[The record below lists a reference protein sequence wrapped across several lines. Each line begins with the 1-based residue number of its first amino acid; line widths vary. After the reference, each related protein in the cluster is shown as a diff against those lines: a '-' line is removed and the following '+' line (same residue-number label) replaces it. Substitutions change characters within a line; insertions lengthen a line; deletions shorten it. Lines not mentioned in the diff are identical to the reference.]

1 MRVSHWT
8 DFTPSSSQIDNFY
21 GGVVGSPEVGYNA
34 FNTRE
39 RAFMSVAYRLHVSAA
54 HNGYHH
60 FVGMYT
66 SLQGVAFENACVKKD
81 CRTGYHH
88 ININFSMPSPDFDN
102 GLTGTNLE
110 DFKEQSYRSSFM
122 YAGEIGLYNAE
133 ASSDSNGTSTSNF
146 IAYGTNST
154 WAANTIGMDSI
165 TSTGRI
171 NDLFVLRPTLVKP
184 DDPDTWYD
192 LWNHAQYAGTSGGQ
206 QMFFTGI
213 PMAHP
218 RFATNAFTTSPS
230 GAATGGSGPA
240 PSPSTTWGN
249 TSYHPT
255 TPLLDP
261 RASYDAEEIR
271 FTIAL
276 TAGSGNT
283 TISWNQPDDI
293 GGSLTGTFKLLAST
307 TGYPS
312 SIDTAATSGTS
323 QTITHSS
330 SFTGTYYV
338 RARYEPAAAATS
350 GQPGSPYTITIQ
362 FSNNSPAVTTSD
374 TITVETQ

>member
-34 FNTRE
+34 FDQRD

-60 FVGMYT
+60 FVGMYS

-102 GLTGTNLE
+102 GLSGAALDSWN
-110 DFKEQSYRSSFM
+110 EQAYRSSFM
-122 YAGEIGLYNAE
+122 YAGEMGMYNAE
-133 ASSDSNGTSTSNF
+133 ASSDSNGTADSNF

-165 TSTGRI
+165 TYTGRI

-230 GAATGGSGPA
+230 GAATGGGGSA
-240 PSPSTTWGN
+240 PSTATTWGN
-249 TSYHPT
+249 TNYHPA
-255 TPLLDP
+255 TPLLNP
-261 RASYDAEEIR
+261 RAGYNNEYKR
-271 FTIAL
+271 FTIAVSN
-276 TAGSGNT
+276 GSGNT
-283 TISWNQPDDI
+283 VIGFNQPGGI
-293 GGSLTGTFKLLAST
+293 GGSLTGTFKLLADT

-312 SIDTAATSGTS
+312 TTSVEATS
-323 QTITHSS
+323 QTTSYTVTHSGA
-330 SFTGTYYV
+330 FTGTYYV
-338 RARYEPAAAATS
+338 TAVYEPAFAATS
-350 GQPGSPYTITIQ
+350 SQETITIQ
-362 FSNNSPAVTTSD
+362 FTNNSVSTSD
-374 TITVETQ
+374 TITVETVP

>member
-8 DFTPSSSQIDNFY
+8 DFAPSSSQIDNYY

-34 FNTRE
+34 FDTRD
-39 RAFMSVAYRLHVSAA
+39 RAFMSVAYRLHVAA
-54 HNGYHH
+54 AQNGYHH

-102 GLTGTNLE
+102 GLSGTTLE
-110 DFKEQSYRSSFM
+110 EWNEQSYRSSFM
-122 YAGEIGLYNAE
+122 YAGELGLYNYE
-133 ASSDSNGTSTSNF
+133 ASAKSGTSADSEF
-146 IAYGTNST
+146 IAYGANST
-154 WAANTIGMDSI
+154 WAENTIGMDSI
-165 TSTGRI
+165 TYTGRI

-218 RFATNAFTTSPS
+218 RFAINTFTTSPS
-230 GAATGGSGPA
+230 GTASGAGGGGGGA
-240 PSPSTTWGN
+240 PSPSTSWSE
-249 TSYHPT
+249 TSYHPS
-255 TPLLDP
+255 TPILNP
-261 RASYDAEEIR
+261 ITYESFRTKI

-283 TISWNQPDDI
+283 TITWNQPGGI
-293 GGSLTGTFKLLAST
+293 GGSLTGTVKLKAST
-307 TGYPS
+307 TGYPTTS
-312 SIDTAATSGTS
+312 EVTATSGTS

-338 RARYEPAAAATS
+338 RLNYEPAVSTTS
-350 GQPGSPYTITIQ
+350 AETITIQ
-362 FSNNSPAVTTSD
+362 FSNNSPAVTKSD
-374 TITVETQ
+374 TVSVKTQEK

>member
-1 MRVSHWT
+1 MY
-8 DFTPSSSQIDNFY
+8 NFEASAKS
-21 GGVVGSPEVGYNA
+21 G
-34 FNTRE
+34 T
-39 RAFMSVAYRLHVSAA
+39 SAA
-54 HNGYHH
+54 
-60 FVGMYT
+60 
-66 SLQGVAFENACVKKD
+66 SE
-81 CRTGYHH
+81 
-88 ININFSMPSPDFDN
+88 
-102 GLTGTNLE
+102 
-110 DFKEQSYRSSFM
+110 
-122 YAGEIGLYNAE
+122 
-133 ASSDSNGTSTSNF
+133 F
-146 IAYGTNST
+146 IAYGSNST
-154 WAANTIGMDSI
+154 WAENTIGMDSI
-165 TSTGRI
+165 TYTGRI

-184 DDPDTWYD
+184 NDPDDWYD

-230 GAATGGSGPA
+230 GAVSGGG
-240 PSPSTTWGN
+240 SPSTSWSD

-261 RASYDAEEIR
+261 RTGYSAEER
-271 FTIAL
+271 LFTIAL

-283 TISWNQPDDI
+283 TISWNQPGGI

-312 SIDTAATSGTS
+312 SIDTAASSGTS

-338 RARYEPAAAATS
+338 RARYEPAAAPTP
-350 GQPGSPYTITIQ
+350 GQETITIQ
-362 FSNNSPAVTTSD
+362 FSNNSPAVTKSD

>member
-34 FNTRE
+34 FDNRD

-102 GLTGTNLE
+102 GLSGAALDSWN
-110 DFKEQSYRSSFM
+110 EQAYRSSFM
-122 YAGEIGLYNAE
+122 YAGEVGMYNFE
-133 ASSDSNGTSTSNF
+133 ASAKSGTSAASEF
-146 IAYGTNST
+146 IDYGTNST
-154 WAANTIGMDSI
+154 WAENTIGMDSI
-165 TSTGRI
+165 TYTGRI

-184 DDPDTWYD
+184 NDPDDWYD

-230 GAATGGSGPA
+230 GAVSGGG
-240 PSPSTTWGN
+240 SPSTSWGD
-249 TSYHPT
+249 TSYHPST
-255 TPLLDP
+255 LLLNPLTSQSFVS
-261 RASYDAEEIR
+261 RN
-271 FTIAL
+271 FTIGL

-283 TISWNQPDDI
+283 TISWNQPGGI
-293 GGSLTGTFKLLAST
+293 GGSLTGTVKLLAST

-312 SIDTAATSGTS
+312 DIDVQASSGTS

-338 RARYEPAAAATS
+338 KVMYEPAVAGTTDE
-350 GQPGSPYTITIQ
+350 TITIQ
-362 FSNNSPAVTTSD
+362 FSNNSPAVTKSD
-374 TITVETQ
+374 TITVRTTQR

>member
-8 DFTPSSSQIDNFY
+8 DFTPTSSQIDNFY

-81 CRTGYHH
+81 CRTGFHH

-102 GLTGTNLE
+102 GLSGTNLE
-110 DFKEQSYRSSFM
+110 EWNEQSYRSSFM
-122 YAGEIGLYNAE
+122 YVGEVGLYNYE
-133 ASSDSNGTSTSNF
+133 ASAKSGTAADSEF
-146 IAYGTNST
+146 IAYGANST
-154 WAANTIGMDSI
+154 WAENTIGMDSI
-165 TSTGRI
+165 TYTGRI

-240 PSPSTTWGN
+240 PSPSTTWSE

-255 TPLLDP
+255 TPLLNP
-261 RASYDAEEIR
+261 RASYPAEER
-271 FTIAL
+271 NFTISL

-283 TISWNQPDDI
+283 VITWNQPGGI
-293 GGSLTGTFKLLAST
+293 GGTLTGTFKLLAST

-312 SIDTAATSGTS
+312 TTDVQASSGTT

-338 RARYEPAAAATS
+338 KARYEPANFSTP
-350 GQPGSPYTITIQ
+350 GQETITIQ
-362 FSNNSPAVTTSD
+362 FTNNSQSKSD
-374 TITVETQ
+374 TMTVETQ